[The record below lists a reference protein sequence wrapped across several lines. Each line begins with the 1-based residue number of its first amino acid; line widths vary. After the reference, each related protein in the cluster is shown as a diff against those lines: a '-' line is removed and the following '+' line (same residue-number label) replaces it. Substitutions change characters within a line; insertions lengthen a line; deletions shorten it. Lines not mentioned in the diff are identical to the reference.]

1 MSSVKTR
8 KHFVLI
14 DLGFS
19 GFWSFLYFVGFCYL
33 TNAWNKSER
42 PKEGYGVNNL
52 QAAIAFSFFSI
63 FTWAACAWFAFQ
75 RFKQGTDAAF
85 APSYEA
91 DPVGGTG
98 YTSYPD
104 ATDTAY
110 QEPPFGQQQ
119 QRGMGDF
126 QAPAY

>member
-1 MSSVKTR
+1 M
-8 KHFVLI
+8 I
-14 DLGFS
+14 NDLA
-19 GFWSFLYFVGFCYL
+19 L
-33 TNAWNKSER
+33 
-42 PKEGYGVNNL
+42 
-52 QAAIAFSFFSI
+52 SFFITFRKICNNI
-63 FTWAACAWFAFQ
+63 FIQAGCAWFAFQ
-75 RFKQGTDAAF
+75 RFRQGVQDAAF

-104 ATDTAY
+104 ATDAAY
-110 QEPPFGQQQ
+110 QEPPFGQQ